1 MDDAELIALR
11 SRVDK
16 VVLDEMAK
24 QLTAKRVAIIEKEVD
39 AVIREITIEVVSKHR
54 VEMRQLL
61 EGWLAKNTEPRI
73 EAIAKQM
80 IDEALGEV
88 KRRVLGRG

>member
-16 VVLDEMAK
+16 AVLDEMAK
-24 QLTAKRVAIIEKEVD
+24 QLTARRVAIIEKEVD
-39 AVIREITIEVVSKHR
+39 TAIREITREVVSKHR
-54 VEMRQLL
+54 VEMRQQL
-61 EGWLAKNTEPRI
+61 EAWLAKNTEPRI
-73 EAIAKQM
+73 ETIAKQM